1 MEQMVWYMLN
11 WKQSRKGKKR
21 VEEIFEKIMV
31 ENFPKTM
38 TDITPWTQEGQITS
52 GRISK

>member
-1 MEQMVWYMLN
+1 MAWYMLN

-52 GRISK
+52 SRINK

>member
-21 VEEIFEKIMV
+21 VEEIFEKIMI

-38 TDITPWTQEGQITS
+38 TDGPKKV
-52 GRISK
+52 R